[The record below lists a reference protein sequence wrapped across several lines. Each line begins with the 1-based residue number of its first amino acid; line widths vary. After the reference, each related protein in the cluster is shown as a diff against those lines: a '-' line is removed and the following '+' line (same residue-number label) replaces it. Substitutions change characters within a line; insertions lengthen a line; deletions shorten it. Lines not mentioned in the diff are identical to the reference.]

1 MIPDVSARLLYVYMM
16 LGEFYDVL
24 CTSRRESRKGLVE
37 FCEDLVAFLWGW
49 GLTNCASYATL
60 ALLTRTGGVYKT
72 LNIRTRDLYKTLI
85 TSFIRP

>member
-37 FCEDLVAFLWGW
+37 FCEDLVAFLWG
-49 GLTNCASYATL
+49 GA
-60 ALLTRTGGVYKT
+60 
-72 LNIRTRDLYKTLI
+72 
-85 TSFIRP
+85 